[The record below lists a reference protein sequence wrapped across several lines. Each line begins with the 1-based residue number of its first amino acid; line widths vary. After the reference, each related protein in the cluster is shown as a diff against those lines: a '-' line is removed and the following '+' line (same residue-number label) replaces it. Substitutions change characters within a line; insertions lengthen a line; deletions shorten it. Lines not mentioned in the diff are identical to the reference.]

1 MSWRWYKQV
10 ALPEATMTIDVQDF
24 VDLWAR
30 HPKEFW
36 DAAVDFPDLTLR
48 SSRTFLVAAAP
59 KTFYSAAF
67 GRQPWPRSSP
77 RRWGVYFEAF
87 RTEEKWSDDQKV
99 PLISLVGPEP
109 DEFVLRGAE
118 AKRLAGWWVVAS
130 MFEEVTTP
138 SASKAV
144 RTAVWSFMID
154 HKGSISIAGGRPW
167 FGPWGRDVES
177 LRLAEDRLK
186 YLHPMLLAI
195 SAWNENAAVFCDRL
209 MPPYFQLK
217 LRPGHPPK
225 TGRKVEG
232 DSAS

>member
-10 ALPEATMTIDVQDF
+10 ALPEGTVTVDVQDF
-24 VDLWAR
+24 VNLWAR
-30 HPKEFW
+30 HPKEYW

-48 SSRTFLVAAAP
+48 SSRIFLVAAAP
-59 KTFYSAAF
+59 KTFCSEAF

-77 RRWGVYFEAF
+77 SRWGVYFEAF

-99 PLISLVGPEP
+99 PLISVVGPEP

-118 AKRLAGWWVVAS
+118 AKRLARWWVVAS
-130 MFEEVTTP
+130 MFEDVRTP

-144 RTAVWSFMID
+144 QTAVWSYMLD
-154 HKGSISIAGGRPW
+154 DKGSISLVRGRPW
-167 FGPWGRDVES
+167 FGSSDRDVAS

-209 MPPYFQLK
+209 LPPFFQLK
-217 LRPGHPPK
+217 LRPGCLP
-225 TGRKVEG
+225 TIGRHAQR
-232 DSAS
+232 DLAS

>member
-10 ALPEATMTIDVQDF
+10 ALPEGTMTIDVQDF

-48 SSRTFLVAAAP
+48 SPRIFLVAAAP
-59 KTFYSAAF
+59 RTWHSETF
-67 GRQPWPRSSP
+67 GQQPWPRSSP
-77 RRWGVYFEAF
+77 KRWGVAF
-87 RTEEKWSDDQKV
+87 NAVPTDATWSDEQKV
-99 PLISLVGPEP
+99 PLISVVGAEP
-109 DEFVLRGAE
+109 DELVLRNAE
-118 AKRLAGWWVVAS
+118 AKRLARWWVKAS
-130 MFEEVTTP
+130 MFEEERTP

-144 RTAVWSFMID
+144 QTAVWSYMLD
-154 HKGSISIAGGRPW
+154 EEGSIPLVGGWPW
-167 FGPWGRDVES
+167 FGSWDRDVES

-209 MPPYFQLK
+209 RPPWFQLK
-217 LRPGHPPK
+217 LPR
-225 TGRKVEG
+225 GRLPTIG
-232 DSAS
+232 RDPQRDLAS

>member
-10 ALPEATMTIDVQDF
+10 ALPEGTVTMDVQDF
-24 VDLWAR
+24 VDVWAR

-48 SSRTFLVAAAP
+48 SPIFLVAAAP
-59 KTFYSAAF
+59 KTLYSETL

-77 RRWGVYFEAF
+77 KRWGVVFNAVQ
-87 RTEEKWSDDQKV
+87 TDATWSDEQKV
-99 PLISLVGPEP
+99 PLIRVVGPEP
-109 DEFVLRGAE
+109 DELVLRGAE
-118 AKRLAGWWVVAS
+118 AKRLARWWVIAS
-130 MFEEVTTP
+130 MFEEGTTP
-138 SASKAV
+138 GSKAV
-144 RTAVWSFMID
+144 RTAVWSYMLD
-154 HKGSISIAGGRPW
+154 DDGSIPLVGGWPW
-167 FGPWGRDVES
+167 FGSWDRDVES

-186 YLHPMLLAI
+186 CLHPMLLAI

-217 LRPGHPPK
+217 LRPGHLPK